1 MTDQMFAGIGAAV
14 EYIESHLESRLD
26 LDQVAAAAHYSKY
39 HLHRIFSE
47 VVGISVHEYV
57 RRRRLTE
64 AAGKLTG
71 ACAPILDIALDCGY
85 ESQRAFTTA
94 FREMYKLSPAEYR
107 RRGNFY
113 PLQMPFLLRCE
124 ISGNVCSPDKIRPA
138 KQEDIPAW
146 MDLVWQ
152 TVGGY
157 PYLTEQGYLPDLQKS
172 IADRRAFLWEDMGK
186 AAGILIFSPESAA
199 IDFIGVHPQ
208 YRKQNVFAAFLDRLR
223 MEYPSCRRF
232 QITTYRDQDKADPGY
247 RRDLLR
253 RGFLPDCLL
262 TEYGYPTQRFLLPI
276 SPQEE
281 FTCARKSFY
290 F

>member
-1 MTDQMFAGIGAAV
+1 MTDQMLAGVGTAI

-26 LDQVAAAAHYSKY
+26 LDQVATAAHYSKY

-47 VVGISVHEYV
+47 TVGIPVHEYV

-71 ACAPILDIALDCGY
+71 SRAPILDIALDCGY

-94 FREMYKLSPAEYR
+94 FREMYKISPAEYR
-107 RRGNFY
+107 RRRNFY
-113 PLQMPFLLRCE
+113 PLQMPFSLRCE
-124 ISGNVCSPDKIRPA
+124 ISGSLCSPDKIRPA

-157 PYLTEQGYLPDLQKS
+157 PYLTEQGYLPDLQRS

-199 IDFIGVHPQ
+199 IDFIGV
-208 YRKQNVFAAFLDRLR
+208 R
-223 MEYPSCRRF
+223 MEYPCCRRF

-253 RGFLPDCLL
+253 LGFLPDCLL

>member
-1 MTDQMFAGIGAAV
+1 MTDQMLAGVGAAV

-47 VVGISVHEYV
+47 TVGIPLHEYV
-57 RRRRLTE
+57 RRRRLTK
-64 AAGKLTG
+64 ASGKLTG
-71 ACAPILDIALDCGY
+71 SCAPILDTALDCGY

-107 RRGNFY
+107 RQGNFY
-113 PLQMPFLLRCE
+113 PLQMPFSLRRE
-124 ISGNVCSPDKIRPA
+124 ISGDICSPDKIRPA
-138 KQEDIPAW
+138 KKEDIPAW

-157 PYLTEQGYLPDLQKS
+157 PHLTKQGYLPDLQRS
-172 IADRRAFLWEDMGK
+172 IAGRRAFLWEDAGQ
-186 AAGILIFSPESAA
+186 AAGILIFSPESGN
-199 IDFIGVHPQ
+199 IEFIGIHPQ
-208 YRKQNVFAAFLDRLR
+208 YRKQNIFSAFLDRLR

-232 QITTYRDQDKADPGY
+232 QITTYRDQDKADPGC

-253 RGFLPDCLL
+253 LGFFPDRLL

>member
-1 MTDQMFAGIGAAV
+1 M
-14 EYIESHLESRLD
+14 
-26 LDQVAAAAHYSKY
+26 AAAAHYSKY

-47 VVGISVHEYV
+47 TVGIPLHEYV
-57 RRRRLTE
+57 RRRRLTK
-64 AAGKLTG
+64 ASGKLTG
-71 ACAPILDIALDCGY
+71 SCAPILDIALDCGY

-107 RRGNFY
+107 RQGNFY
-113 PLQMPFLLRCE
+113 PLQMPFSLRRE
-124 ISGNVCSPDKIRPA
+124 ISGDICSPDKIRPA
-138 KQEDIPAW
+138 KKEDIPAW

-157 PYLTEQGYLPDLQKS
+157 PHLTKQGYLPDLQRS
-172 IADRRAFLWEDMGK
+172 IAGRRAFLWEDAGQ
-186 AAGILIFSPESAA
+186 AAGILIFSPESGN
-199 IDFIGVHPQ
+199 IEFIGIHPQ
-208 YRKQNVFAAFLDRLR
+208 YRKQNIFSVFLDRLR

-253 RGFLPDCLL
+253 LGFLPDRLL

>member
-1 MTDQMFAGIGAAV
+1 MTDQMLAGVGAAV

-47 VVGISVHEYV
+47 TVGIPVHEYV
-57 RRRRLTE
+57 RRRRLTK

-71 ACAPILDIALDCGY
+71 SCAPILDIALDCGY

-107 RRGNFY
+107 RQGNFY
-113 PLQMPFLLRCE
+113 PLQVPFSLRRE
-124 ISGNVCSPDKIRPA
+124 ISGDICSPDKIRPA
-138 KQEDIPAW
+138 KKEDIPAW

-157 PYLTEQGYLPDLQKS
+157 PHLTKQGYLPDLQRS
-172 IADRRAFLWEDMGK
+172 IAERRAFLWEDAGQ
-186 AAGILIFSPESAA
+186 AAGIVIFSPESGN
-199 IDFIGVHPQ
+199 IEFIGIRPQ
-208 YRKQNVFAAFLDRLR
+208 YRKQNIFSAFLDRLR
-223 MEYPSCRRF
+223 MEYPSCLRF
-232 QITTYRDQDKADPGY
+232 QITTYRDQDKADPGC
-247 RRDLLR
+247 RRDLLCL
-253 RGFLPDCLL
+253 GFLPDCLL

-276 SPQEE
+276 SPKEE

>member
-1 MTDQMFAGIGAAV
+1 MTDQMLAGVGAAV

-26 LDQVAAAAHYSKY
+26 LDHVAAAAHYSKY

-47 VVGISVHEYV
+47 TVGIPLHEYV
-57 RRRRLTE
+57 RRRRLTK
-64 AAGKLTG
+64 ASGKLTG
-71 ACAPILDIALDCGY
+71 SCAPILDTALDCGY

-107 RRGNFY
+107 RQGNFY
-113 PLQMPFLLRCE
+113 PLQMPFSLRRE
-124 ISGNVCSPDKIRPA
+124 ISGDICSPDKIRPA
-138 KQEDIPAW
+138 KKEDIPAW

-157 PYLTEQGYLPDLQKS
+157 PHLTKQGYLPDLQRS
-172 IADRRAFLWEDMGK
+172 IAGRRAFLWEDAGQ
-186 AAGILIFSPESAA
+186 AAGILIFSPESGN
-199 IDFIGVHPQ
+199 IEFIGIHPQ
-208 YRKQNVFAAFLDRLR
+208 YRKQNIFSVFLDRLR

-253 RGFLPDCLL
+253 LGFFPDRLL

>member
-1 MTDQMFAGIGAAV
+1 MTDQMLAGVGAAV
-14 EYIESHLESRLD
+14 EYIESHLESRPD

-47 VVGISVHEYV
+47 TVGIPVHEYV
-57 RRRRLTE
+57 RRRRLTK
-64 AAGKLTG
+64 AAGKLIG
-71 ACAPILDIALDCGY
+71 SCAPILDIALDCGY

-107 RRGNFY
+107 RQGNFY
-113 PLQMPFLLRCE
+113 PLQVPFSLRRE
-124 ISGNVCSPDKIRPA
+124 ISGDICSPDKIRPA
-138 KQEDIPAW
+138 KKEDIPAW

-157 PYLTEQGYLPDLQKS
+157 PHLTKQGYLPDLQRS
-172 IADRRAFLWEDMGK
+172 IAERRAFLWEDAGQ
-186 AAGILIFSPESAA
+186 AAGILIFSPESGN
-199 IDFIGVHPQ
+199 IEFIGIHPQ
-208 YRKQNVFAAFLDRLR
+208 YRKQNIFSAFLDRLR
-223 MEYPSCRRF
+223 MEYPSCLRF
-232 QITTYRDQDKADPGY
+232 QITTYRDQDKADPGC

-253 RGFLPDCLL
+253 LGFLPDHLL
-262 TEYGYPTQRFLLPI
+262 TEYDYPTQRFLLPI